1 MSNIKSPLEEM
12 VKNHDVEE
20 VVAWLDKATTELL
33 RKVDDQIVDADPAFL
48 LGTVLTNITSLSIVI
63 KELNKKMTK
72 QEDGPVVA

>member
-12 VKNHDVEE
+12 VKNHDAEE

-33 RKVDDQIVDADPAFL
+33 RKVDDQIEDADPAFL
-48 LGTVLTNITSLSIVI
+48 LGTVLTNVTSLSIVV